1 MQLVGRSRRGAYDVR
16 IDLMTALF
24 TAIRLAEVE
33 FANRIVVSPMC
44 QYSAHDGC
52 AGEWHATHLGMLAN
66 SGAGLLV
73 FEATAIERRGRIS
86 HGDLGLY
93 DDDCETALARVVAH
107 CRRIGTA
114 KLGIQ
119 LAHAGRKG
127 SAQRPWEG
135 GRPLSQAEDP
145 WQTVAPSAVP
155 FGPDWH
161 TPAAMTRADME
172 RVRDAHAQAARRALR
187 LGFDELEVH
196 GAHGYLLHEF
206 FSPISNRRTDEY
218 GGSLA
223 ARMRFPLEVVE
234 AVRAVWP
241 KNRPLGMR
249 ITGYD
254 WIEGGIEVTD
264 AVAFARELK
273 RRGIDFVCVSSG
285 GITTDAKIAIGPN
298 YQVPFAEAMRREAR
312 IPTRAVG
319 LIATPR
325 QAEAIIAQGKADMVA
340 LARAFLDN
348 PHWAW
353 SAARAMGADV
363 ARPPQYQR
371 ASARVWPAAF
381 END

>member
-1 MQLVGRSRRGAYDVR
+1 MA
-16 IDLMTALF
+16 ALF
-24 TAIRLAEVE
+24 DPIRLSGVE

-44 QYSAHDGC
+44 QYSARDGC
-52 AGEWHATHLGMLAN
+52 AAEWHATHLGMLAN

-73 FEATAIERRGRIS
+73 FEATAVERRGRIS

-93 DDDCETALARVVAH
+93 DDECEAALAGVVAH
-107 CRRIGTA
+107 CRRIGTT

-145 WQTVAPSAVP
+145 WQTVAPSAIP

-161 TPAAMTRADME
+161 TPAQMTRADVE

-187 LGFDELEVH
+187 IGFDELEVH

-206 FSPISNRRTDEY
+206 VSPISNRRTDEY
-218 GGSLA
+218 GGRLA
-223 ARMRFPLEVVE
+223 ARMRFPLEVID
-234 AVRAVWP
+234 AVRGVWP

-254 WIEGGIEVTD
+254 WIEGGIQIAD
-264 AVAFARELK
+264 AVAFALELK
-273 RRGIDFVCVSSG
+273 RIGVDFVCVSSG
-285 GITTDAKIAIGPN
+285 GITPDAKIAIGPN
-298 YQVPFAEAMRREAR
+298 YQVPFAEAVRREAG

-319 LIATPR
+319 LVAKPG
-325 QAEAIIAQGKADMVA
+325 QADAIIAEGKADMVA

-353 SAARAMGADV
+353 TAARVLEAEV

-381 END
+381 ESD

>member
-1 MQLVGRSRRGAYDVR
+1 MSG
-16 IDLMTALF
+16 LF
-24 TAIRLAEVE
+24 TPIRVAEVE

-52 AGEWHATHLGMLAN
+52 AGDWHATHLGMLAN

-73 FEATAIERRGRIS
+73 FEASAVERRGRIS

-93 DDDCETALARVVAH
+93 DDECEAALAGVVAH

-119 LAHAGRKG
+119 LAHAGRKA

-135 GRPLSQAEDP
+135 GRPLSRAEDP
-145 WQTVAPSAVP
+145 WQTIAPSAVP
-155 FGPDWH
+155 FGADWH
-161 TPAAMTRADME
+161 TPVAMTRADLE

-187 LGFDELEVH
+187 VGFDALEVH

-218 GGSLA
+218 GGSIA
-223 ARMRFPLEVVE
+223 ARMRFPLEVME
-234 AVRAVWP
+234 AVRTVWP
-241 KNRPLGMR
+241 KNCPLGMR
-249 ITGYD
+249 ITGCD
-254 WIEGGIEVTD
+254 WIEGGVEVAD

-273 RRGIDFVCVSSG
+273 SRGVDFVCVSSG
-285 GITTDAKIAIGPN
+285 GISPDAKITIAPN
-298 YQVPFAEAMRREAR
+298 YQVPFAEAVRREAG

-319 LIATPR
+319 LIATAR
-325 QAEAIIAQGKADMVA
+325 QAEAIVAQGKADMVA

-353 SAARAMGADV
+353 AAARVLEADV
-363 ARPPQYQR
+363 ARPAQYQR

-381 END
+381 ESD